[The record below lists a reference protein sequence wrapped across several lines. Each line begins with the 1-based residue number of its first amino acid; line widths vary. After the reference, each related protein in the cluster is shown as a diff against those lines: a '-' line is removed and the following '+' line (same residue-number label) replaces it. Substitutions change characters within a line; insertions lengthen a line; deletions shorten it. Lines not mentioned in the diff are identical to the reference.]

1 MPEDTRALRRKYEEA
16 AAYIQARVAATP
28 DAAIILGSGLNQL
41 EQGVAESVTLAY
53 RDIPHFPIPHVEGHR
68 GRLVVGRLGSKLVA
82 MLVGRAHYYEG
93 HTMKEITLPL
103 RAMQALGVRKL
114 IVTNAAGGLNPA
126 FNVGDLMVIS
136 DHINLVGIAGHNPL
150 FGPNDP
156 HLGPRFPDMSSAYD
170 PEYRR
175 HALFV
180 ARERNIPVHEG
191 VYAMVGGPSFE
202 TPAEI
207 RFLRMIGAD
216 AVGMST
222 AYEVVVARH
231 AQMRVLGISAISNV
245 AVSTPGGGTTTHEE
259 VLQAGAVIVPRLTA
273 IIQDVIEMI

>member
-1 MPEDTRALRRKYEEA
+1 MPEETEALRRRYEEA
-16 AAYIQARVAATP
+16 AAYIQARVPAIP
-28 DAAIILGSGLNQL
+28 DVAIVLGSGLNQL
-41 EQGVAESVTLAY
+41 EQEVAGGVTLAY
-53 RDIPHFPIPHVEGHR
+53 REIPHFPIPRVEGHR
-68 GRLVVGRLGSKLVA
+68 GRLVVGHLGSRQVA
-82 MLVGRAHYYEG
+82 MLVGRVHYYEG

-114 IVTNAAGGLNPA
+114 IVTNAAGGLNPD
-126 FNVGDLMVIS
+126 FGVGDLMVIS

-156 HLGPRFPDMSSAYD
+156 DLGPRFPDMSSAYD

-175 HALFV
+175 HALLV
-180 ARERNIPVHEG
+180 ARERNIPIHEG

-222 AYEVVVARH
+222 AHEVVVARH
-231 AQMRVLGISAISNV
+231 ARMRVLGISAISNV
-245 AVSTPGGGTTTHEE
+245 AVSTPGAGTTTHEE

-273 IIQDVIEMI
+273 VIQDVIEMI